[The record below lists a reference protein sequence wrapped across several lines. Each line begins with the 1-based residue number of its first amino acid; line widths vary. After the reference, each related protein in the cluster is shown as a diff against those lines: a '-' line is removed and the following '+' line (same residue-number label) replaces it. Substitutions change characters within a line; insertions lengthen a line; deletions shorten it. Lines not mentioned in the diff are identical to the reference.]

1 MNSHQT
7 SEPLQISNNDKKNE
21 NKQMINNIIPQSTKH
36 AGHSKIKGFS
46 FQLENNPQL
55 SGNRDKLNKEDNLKE
70 RFQIIEEESSKNPNK
85 YHKNKI
91 SLSSTP
97 SHLLNNKDN
106 TNKFSKQDEKAEKTS
121 LVNNA
126 NNNSNNSNSNRN
138 YNNTGKDYNISNKNS
153 QLQEKNNL
161 NGNPKVSID
170 TPLNI
175 TDLIKDQNYL
185 PLDKGDLKK
194 PFEKYEPARHSGKSL
209 SVVKSFAANT
219 HQGTVRKYNEDR
231 VSIILNIV
239 KPSTFKGSYWPTCS
253 FFAVFDGHGG
263 SKCADFLKDN
273 LHNYVSLLYNITNL
287 LLLLF

>member
-1 MNSHQT
+1 MNSNQN
-7 SEPLQISNNDKKNE
+7 SEPLQISNNDKKAE
-21 NKQMINNIIPQSTKH
+21 NKNHINNIIPQSTKH

-46 FQLENNPQL
+46 FQLDMNNHL
-55 SGNRDKLNKEDNLKE
+55 NRDKDKTKEENIKE
-70 RFQIIEEESSKNPNK
+70 RFQIIEEESNKNTNK

-97 SHLLNNKDN
+97 SHLLNNNKD
-106 TNKFSKQDEKAEKTS
+106 SKYKKEMKSENSKNA
-121 LVNNA
+121 LVFGNNDSK
-126 NNNSNNSNSNRN
+126 NNSN
-138 YNNTGKDYNISNKNS
+138 
-153 QLQEKNNL
+153 QQERSNL
-161 NGNPKVSID
+161 NGNPTKVSID

-175 TDLIKDQNYL
+175 TDLIRDQNYA
-185 PLDKGDLKK
+185 PLDKSFLKK
-194 PFEKYEPARHSGKSL
+194 SFEKYEPARHSGKSL

-239 KPSTFKGSYWPTCS
+239 KPNTFKGSYWPTCS

-273 LHNYVSLLYNITNL
+273 LHNYVSLELSCL
-287 LLLLF
+287 LL